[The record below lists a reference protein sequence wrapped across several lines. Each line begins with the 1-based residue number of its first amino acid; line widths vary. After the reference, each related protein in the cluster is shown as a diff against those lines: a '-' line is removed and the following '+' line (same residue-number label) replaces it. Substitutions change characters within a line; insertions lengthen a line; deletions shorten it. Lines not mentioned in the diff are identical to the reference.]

1 MNKQII
7 ISFLLI
13 VAAGVTLFLYTWTAK
28 KQINYR
34 GDERWQLIQ
43 NKANNVIKYSIY
55 ILIVILIIGDA
66 VSSFFHTQMTFTFGE
81 VSTYFLLFFGLR
93 NAIELFALKYFDK
106 RM

>member
-13 VAAGVTLFLYTWTAK
+13 VAAGVTLFLYGWTAK

-43 NKANNVIKYSIY
+43 NKANSVVKYLIY

-66 VSSFFHTQMTFTFGE
+66 ASSFFHTQMTFTFDE
-81 VSTYFLLFFGLR
+81 VSIYILLFFGLR

-106 RM
+106 QM